1 MPYLTF
7 HEDKDKATVT
17 LKNINIYPSSA
28 VIYIFFLAM
37 LHVAFIK
44 ERMKIIKRT
53 FYGI

>member
-28 VIYIFFLAM
+28 VIHIFPGNATCSLYQRTYE
-37 LHVAFIK
+37 K
-44 ERMKIIKRT
+44 KKKPT
-53 FYGI
+53 FYCI